1 MKNYMKKSA
10 ALSHVFFTFAFC
22 FLLFLCAFRYL
33 RLPLA
38 LSVLFALAVAC
49 CAAALIAAFLG
60 RKREKYLFSLR
71 AEKEKEA
78 LLLYLSLSSP
88 AVALGF
94 LSSLY
99 PETFYHAAADN
110 AAAVKNTG
118 AADNAAAVKNTGAT
132 DNAAPQR
139 ESVTQISPPREI
151 CDNLYRAQNGAF
163 FSFSSRRFSLEK
175 SETLLRALGDAFSE
189 KKRDD
194 RSAAL
199 FCSGADEDAAALLTR
214 FGVKIFTAEDVF
226 ARTKETNAFPREVEE
241 LAKEKKAKK
250 FVLRGITKKTS
261 RGLLVSAG
269 ILLFTSLF
277 SPFPYYYRALSLI
290 LLALS
295 LAVRL
300 LAVKSLFSIRA
311 ASPKQEKNAS
321 DKRGGKHG
329 KK

>member
-33 RLPLA
+33 RLSLA
-38 LSVLFALAVAC
+38 LSVLFSLAVAC

-71 AEKEKEA
+71 AEKEKDA

-88 AVALGF
+88 AVALGV

-99 PETFYHAAADN
+99 PETFSAAKETKEAKD
-110 AAAVKNTG
+110 AESAKGSASAKS
-118 AADNAAAVKNTGAT
+118 AEDT
-132 DNAAPQR
+132 DYTAAPQR
-139 ESVTQISPPREI
+139 EAVTLSAPREI
-151 CDNLYRAQNGAF
+151 GDNVYRAQNDVF
-163 FSFSSRRFSLEK
+163 FSFSSRRFSAEK
-175 SETLLRALGDAFSE
+175 SEMLLRALGDAFSE
-189 KKRDD
+189 KKREQ
-194 RSAAL
+194 RPAL
-199 FCSGADEDAAALLTR
+199 YCSDADEDAAALLTR
-214 FGVKIFTAEDVF
+214 FGVKIFTADDVF
-226 ARTKETNAFPREVEE
+226 ARMKQTGAFPCEAEA

-250 FVLRGITKKTS
+250 FALRGITKKTS
-261 RGLLVSAG
+261 RGLLISAG
-269 ILLFTSLF
+269 LLLFTSLF

-300 LAVKSLFSIRA
+300 LAVNSLFAFRA
-311 ASPKQEKNAS
+311 APKQEKQEKNAPE
-321 DKRGGKHG
+321 KRGGMHTEK
-329 KK
+329 

>member
-33 RLPLA
+33 RLSLA
-38 LSVLFALAVAC
+38 LSVLFSLAVAC

-60 RKREKYLFSLR
+60 RRREKYLFSLR

-88 AVALGF
+88 AVALGV

-99 PETFYHAAADN
+99 PETFSAAKEIKEAKD
-110 AAAVKNTG
+110 AESAEG
-118 AADNAAAVKNTGAT
+118 AEDT
-132 DNAAPQR
+132 AAPQR
-139 ESVTQISPPREI
+139 EAVTLSAPREI
-151 CDNLYRAQNGAF
+151 GDNVYRAQNDVF
-163 FSFSSRRFSLEK
+163 FSFSSRRFSAEK

-189 KKRDD
+189 KKREQ
-194 RSAAL
+194 RPAL
-199 FCSGADEDAAALLTR
+199 YCSDADEDAAALLTR
-214 FGVKIFTAEDVF
+214 FGVKIFTADDVF
-226 ARTKETNAFPREVEE
+226 ARMKQTGAFPREAEA

-250 FVLRGITKKTS
+250 FALRGITKKTS
-261 RGLLVSAG
+261 RGLLISAG
-269 ILLFTSLF
+269 LLLFTSLF

-300 LAVKSLFSIRA
+300 LAANSLFAFRA
-311 ASPKQEKNAS
+311 APEQEKQEKNAS
-321 DKRGGKHG
+321 EKRGGMHTEK
-329 KK
+329 

>member
-1 MKNYMKKSA
+1 
-10 ALSHVFFTFAFC
+10 
-22 FLLFLCAFRYL
+22 
-33 RLPLA
+33 
-38 LSVLFALAVAC
+38 
-49 CAAALIAAFLG
+49 
-60 RKREKYLFSLR
+60 LR

-118 AADNAAAVKNTGAT
+118 AT

-139 ESVTQISPPREI
+139 GGAAKIPPPREI
-151 CDNLYRAQNGAF
+151 GDNLYRAQNGAF

-175 SETLLRALGDAFSE
+175 GETLLRALGDAFSE
-189 KKRDD
+189 KKRNE
-194 RSAAL
+194 RPAAL
-199 FCSGADEDAAALLTR
+199 YCNGADDAAAALLTR
-214 FGVKIFTAEDVF
+214 FGVKIYTAEDVF
-226 ARTKETNAFPREVEE
+226 ARTKETGAFPREAEE

-250 FVLRGITKKTS
+250 FALRGITKKTS
-261 RGLLVSAG
+261 RGLLLSAG

-300 LAVKSLFSIRA
+300 LAVKPLFPFRA
-311 ASPKQEKNAS
+311 AAPEQEKTVP
-321 DKRGGKHG
+321 DKKGGKHV